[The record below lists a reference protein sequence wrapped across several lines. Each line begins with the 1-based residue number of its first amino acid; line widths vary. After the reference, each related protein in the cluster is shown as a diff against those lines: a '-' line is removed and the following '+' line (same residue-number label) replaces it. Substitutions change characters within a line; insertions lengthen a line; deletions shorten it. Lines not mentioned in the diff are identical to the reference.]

1 MSGRSMDT
9 KKENIV
15 PQLCIQCLLAAILGP
30 DRFCQNFKLFGL
42 HYVAYSENALS
53 DGKKYTLG

>member
-1 MSGRSMDT
+1 MDT